1 MPICVI
7 LVGRPSDIDNG
18 ATPHKVMT
26 TRDYLAHPALFSGQR
41 PRIINLSRSYAY
53 QSRGYYASLLAEA
66 RGHRVIPSV
75 ETMIDLSE
83 RRLYENA
90 IPELEDA
97 LNKALGHHPEEAP
110 ATIRVY
116 FGYAPS
122 HYLER
127 FARLLFDWFPAP
139 ALEITVEPGE
149 WAKIKK
155 IAFANLAKLTDEEK
169 AQFNHALERYTQREW
184 RAAPQKTPARYSF
197 ATLCDPHE
205 AMPPST
211 VASLKHWARLAV
223 RLGVDV
229 EPIGKKDLPR
239 LANYDALF
247 IRETTSISN
256 HTYRFARR
264 AQQEGMPVI
273 DDPVSMI
280 RCTNKVYL
288 NELMQANGVPVP
300 PTVMIAGDEDLTRA
314 ADLLGFPMVI
324 KIPDSSFSRG
334 VKKVASCE
342 ELKVRAT
349 EWLADSDLLIAQ
361 KYMPTK
367 FDWRVGVLGGKPLF
381 ACQYM
386 MAKRH
391 WQIVN
396 HDTGGKPLEGGFRC
410 FTLAEAPPLVIET
423 GLKAARC
430 IGNGLYGVDLK
441 ETDDGVVVIE
451 VNDNPNLEHGIEDAA
466 EKDDVWLN
474 LTRWFIERLERGRQ

>member
-1 MPICVI
+1 MSICVI
-7 LVGRPSDIDNG
+7 LVGRQSDIDNG

-26 TRDYLAHPALFSGQR
+26 NRDYLAHPALFNGQR
-41 PRIINLSRSYAY
+41 PRIINLSRTYTY

-66 RGHRVIPSV
+66 RGHRIIPSV

-97 LNKALGHHPEEAP
+97 LNKALGHHPEHAP
-110 ATIRVY
+110 TTIRIY
-116 FGYAPS
+116 FGYAPT
-122 HYLER
+122 HQLER
-127 FARLLFDWFPAP
+127 FARLLFDWFRAP
-139 ALEITVEPGE
+139 ALEVTVKPGE
-149 WAKIKK
+149 WAKIQK
-155 IAFANLAKLTDEEK
+155 IAFANLGKLDEEEK
-169 AQFNHALERYTQREW
+169 AHFNHALDRYTQREW
-184 RAAPQKTPARYSF
+184 RAAKQKTPARYSF

-211 VASLKHWARLAV
+211 VSTLKHWARIAG

-229 EPIGKKDLPR
+229 APIGKKDLSR

-334 VKKVASCE
+334 VKKVSSYD
-342 ELKVRAT
+342 ELKVLAT
-349 EWLADSDLLIAQ
+349 AWLEDSDLLIAQ
-361 KYMPTK
+361 KYMPTRY
-367 FDWRVGVLGGKPLF
+367 DWRVGVLDGKPLF
-381 ACQYM
+381 ACHYL
-386 MAKRH
+386 MAKHH

-396 HDTGGKPLEGGFRC
+396 HDTGGKPLEGGFRS
-410 FTLAEAPPLVIET
+410 FALADAPPPVIET
-423 GLKAARC
+423 GLRAARC
-430 IGNGLYGVDLK
+430 IGKGLYGVDLK
-441 ETDDGVVVIE
+441 ETEDGVVVIE
-451 VNDNPNLEHGIEDAA
+451 VNDNPNLEHGVEDAA
-466 EKDDVWLN
+466 EKDEVWLN
-474 LTRWFIERLERGRQ
+474 LTRWFIERLERTR

>member
-26 TRDYLAHPALFSGQR
+26 TRDYLAHPALFSGQH
-41 PRIINLSRSYAY
+41 PRIINLSRTYAY

-97 LNKALGHHPEEAP
+97 LNKALGAHPEEAP
-110 ATIRVY
+110 TIIRVY
-116 FGYAPS
+116 FGFAPN
-122 HYLER
+122 HQLER
-127 FARLLFDWFPAP
+127 FSRLLFDWFRAP
-139 ALEITVEPGE
+139 ALEVSVEPGE
-149 WAKIKK
+149 WARIRKIS
-155 IAFANLAKLTDEEK
+155 FANLTKLDEAEK
-169 AQFNHALERYTQREW
+169 AQFNQALARYTQREW
-184 RAAPQKTPARYSF
+184 RAAPQKIPARYSF

-211 VASLKHWARLAV
+211 VSTLKHWARIAN

-288 NELMQANGVPVP
+288 NELMQGSNVPVP
-300 PTVMIAGDEDLTRA
+300 PTVMIAGDEDLSRA

-334 VKKVASCE
+334 VKKVGSCE
-342 ELKVRAT
+342 ELKALAT
-349 EWLADSDLLIAQ
+349 AWLADSDLLIAQ

-367 FDWRVGVLGGKPLF
+367 FDWRVGVLDGKPLF
-381 ACQYM
+381 ACQYL
-386 MAKRH
+386 MARHH
-391 WQIVN
+391 WQIVK
-396 HDTGGKPLEGGFRC
+396 HDTGGKPLEGGSRS
-410 FTLAEAPPLVIET
+410 FTLADAPPLVIET
-423 GLKAARC
+423 GLRAARC
-430 IGNGLYGVDLK
+430 IGKGLYGVDLK
-441 ETDDGVVVIE
+441 ETDDGVFVIE
-451 VNDNPNLEHGIEDAA
+451 VNDNPNVEHGIEDAA
-466 EKDDVWLN
+466 EKDEVWLN
-474 LTRWFIERLERGRQ
+474 LTRWFIERLERGR